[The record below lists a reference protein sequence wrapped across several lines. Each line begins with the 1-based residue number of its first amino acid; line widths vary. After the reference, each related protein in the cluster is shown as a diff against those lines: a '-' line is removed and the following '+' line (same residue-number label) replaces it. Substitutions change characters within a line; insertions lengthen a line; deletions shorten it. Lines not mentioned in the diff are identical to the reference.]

1 MAWSLPRTWSVSE
14 FVTAS
19 LLNTHIRDNLLFL
32 KSNPV
37 IAEGVTTATV
47 NSNTNAV
54 VLGSIAIPADVGAVY
69 CEAWATSVGF
79 FNAPGSGNSFNWY
92 IQIASNEA
100 GEHHLYTGS
109 QYASTTSDTSSAYPY
124 YARTRDLAWA
134 GLTRNVFLG
143 VTASNCSA
151 FISGTAASPIVLRIV
166 RAY

>member
-1 MAWSLPRTWSVSE
+1 MAWSSPRTWSVSE

-19 LLNTHIRDNLLFL
+19 LLNTHLRDNLLHL

-37 IAEGVTTATV
+37 IAENLTTGTV
-47 NSNTNAV
+47 NSNSWAV
-54 VLGSIAIPADVGAVY
+54 GLGSVVIPGDVGAVY
-69 CEAWATSVGF
+69 CEAWAQSVGF
-79 FNAPGSGNSFNWY
+79 FNTPGSGNFFTWNVY
-92 IQIASNEA
+92 IQSVED
-100 GEHHLYTGS
+100 GQLHLYTGS